1 MIFRHQPFYYKVA
14 IFMEIF
20 RFCQTAS
27 LHSMFQR
34 LSFKPSYN
42 VDRQWPVFNM
52 EAALMC
58 VAQHS
63 W

>member
-14 IFMEIF
+14 IFVEIF
-20 RFCQTAS
+20 RFYQTAS
-27 LHSMFQR
+27 LHSMFQW
-34 LSFKPSYN
+34 LSFRPSYN